1 VTPEPILAADDNV
14 LPSVAS
20 FSTLLEAMPDG
31 IVMADSAGLI
41 ILATSQAEQL
51 FGYSSGELHGQPI
64 EILLPARLRQAH
76 VAHRSNFFAQPRVRS
91 MGAGLELNG
100 VRKDGTEFAVEI
112 SLSPI
117 QTDAGTLVISAI
129 RDISERKRIARMLS
143 EKNIELQ
150 AAAQAKDRFLANMSH
165 ELRSPLNGII
175 GFAELMHNGK
185 LGAMS
190 EPHHEYIGDIL
201 ASARHLLHLISD
213 VLDLAKLGAGRV
225 DLHAESL
232 DLPGLVG
239 EVCNGVRPIAAQK
252 HISIEIEVAPE
263 LRGIVGDG
271 TKIKQILH
279 NYLSNA
285 IKFSGDAGR
294 IWIRCLAAGDAH
306 FRIEV
311 EDTGIGIAAG
321 DLARLF
327 VEFQQLDA
335 SAAKRYQGTG
345 LGLALSKRLCEVHG
359 GRIEV
364 RSEPGKGS
372 VFSAILPRVLQLP
385 DAPAPGPS
393 ADPQRTPILVLAD
406 AFDKARYLGELLAGA
421 GYEVVNAAN
430 GAQAI
435 EFARRRRFAAMTLD
449 LSLTEFNRAEVL
461 RDIRATP
468 LNRYINAIVVSV
480 IGERSV
486 GKGMGITD
494 LLQKPVD
501 PERLLES
508 LQRLGGREH
517 FHSVLVVDDDHAA
530 LDISKIVLEGA
541 GYRVVCAGNPLV
553 ALDFLKTE
561 PFDAFVIDLMMPQM
575 TGFELIERIR
585 ALPRT
590 RLKPVIVWSAKDL
603 SSEECRRLQQ
613 HANMR
618 VGERAGGP
626 STLIEELRLIVAA
639 QQTSTPIEESCRVG

>member
-1 VTPEPILAADDNV
+1 
-14 LPSVAS
+14 
-20 FSTLLEAMPDG
+20 
-31 IVMADSAGLI
+31 
-41 ILATSQAEQL
+41 
-51 FGYSSGELHGQPI
+51 
-64 EILLPARLRQAH
+64 
-76 VAHRSNFFAQPRVRS
+76 VAHRTGFVAQPRVRS
-91 MGAGLELNG
+91 MGAGLELHG
-100 VRKDGTEFAVEI
+100 LRKDGTEFAVEI

-117 QTDAGTLVISAI
+117 ATDEGTLVMSAI
-129 RDISERKRIARMLS
+129 RDISERKLIEKMLN
-143 EKNIELQ
+143 EKNNELRV
-150 AAAQAKDRFLANMSH
+150 AAQAKDRFLANMSH
-165 ELRSPLNGII
+165 ELRTPLNGII

-201 ASARHLLHLISD
+201 TSARHLLHLISD
-213 VLDLAKLGAGRV
+213 ILDLAKLGAGHV

-232 DLPGLVG
+232 DLLRVVG
-239 EVCNGVRPIAAQK
+239 EVCDGVRQLAAQK
-252 HISIEIEVAPE
+252 QIGIEIDVAPE

-271 TKIKQILH
+271 TRIKQILL
-279 NYLSNA
+279 NYLTNA
-285 IKFSGDAGR
+285 IKFTGDAGR
-294 IWIRCLAAGDAH
+294 IRIRCLAAGEAH
-306 FRIEV
+306 FRIDV

-335 SAAKRYQGTG
+335 GAAKRYQGTG
-345 LGLALSKRLCEVHG
+345 LGLALSKRLCEVQG

-372 VFSAILPRVLQLP
+372 VFSAILPRVLQLSE
-385 DAPAPGPS
+385 APAPAPS

-406 AFDKARYLGELLAGA
+406 AFDDARYLGELLAGA

-435 EFARRRRFAAMTLD
+435 EFARHRRFAAMTLD
-449 LSLTEFNRAEVL
+449 QTLPEFSRAEML

-494 LLQKPVD
+494 LLQKPVA
-501 PERLLES
+501 PERQLES
-508 LQRLGGREH
+508 LQRLGGTEH
-517 FHSVLVVDDDHAA
+517 CHSVLVVDDDHAA
-530 LDISKIVLEGA
+530 LNLSRIVLEVA
-541 GYRVVCAGNPLV
+541 GYRVVGAGDPLM

-561 PFDAFVIDLMMPQM
+561 PFDAFVIDLMLPQM

-590 RLKPVIVWSAKDL
+590 RQKPVIVCSAKDL
-603 SSEECRRLQQ
+603 SNEERERLRQ
-613 HANMR
+613 HANLR

-626 STLIEELRLIVAA
+626 STLIEELRLIIAA
-639 QQTSTPIEESCRVG
+639 PQTVTPTEESCRVG